1 MPDAGANGR
10 FECQFSP
17 MTDGAS
23 DLTAVF
29 VNPTIEEACMADESP
44 SLEGLIGSRARDD
57 NGRFISVTPTE
68 EKPAEAPKEP
78 VTAPVIAKT
87 PEPVVTPV
95 TPVAVTP
102 PQPTENV
109 EAAAYKKAMREE
121 REKRQAAEARLREL
135 QTPKEPAVDPWQD
148 LPGALSKQQQT
159 LDERLFAQT
168 CLVSER
174 FARLQHKDYDDVR
187 EVFLEEA
194 RQRPVLFEQMRQAD
208 DPASF
213 AYSEGLRLREL
224 KDVNG
229 DFSAYKSKLEKDIEA
244 RLTAQFEAKYGKST
258 PAVPTSLNSDSSPAT
273 ATDVYAGPPPLN
285 KILRNARS

>member
-1 MPDAGANGR
+1 
-10 FECQFSP
+10 
-17 MTDGAS
+17 
-23 DLTAVF
+23 
-29 VNPTIEEACMADESP
+29 
-44 SLEGLIGSRARDD
+44 
-57 NGRFISVTPTE
+57 
-68 EKPAEAPKEP
+68 
-78 VTAPVIAKT
+78 
-87 PEPVVTPV
+87 VTPV
-95 TPVAVTP
+95 TPVAVVTP

-148 LPGALSKQQQT
+148 LPGALTQAPAAAREEMFSHRRCNCT
-159 LDERLFAQT
+159 E
-168 CLVSER
+168 E
-174 FARLQHKDYDDVR
+174 FARDRHKDFDDVR

-258 PAVPTSLNSDSSPAT
+258 PAVPTSLNSDSSPAV
-273 ATDVYAGPPPLN
+273 ATEVYAGPPPIGQDFT
-285 KILRNARS
+285 KC

>member
-1 MPDAGANGR
+1 
-10 FECQFSP
+10 
-17 MTDGAS
+17 
-23 DLTAVF
+23 
-29 VNPTIEEACMADESP
+29 MADESP

-194 RQRPVLFEQMRQAD
+194 RQRPVLFDQMRQAD